1 MSDAEKASLR
11 NDLSVINADRANVN
25 FAVPGPYTNDADA
38 YANGVDYGEMY
49 RKPDGSLSWNLG
61 DPDAQLYIAAV
72 EVALGT
78 TIELALPA
86 ATNPRKIISDFYKA
100 EKDAG
105 RYSLHKRIYLPIY
118 DNLAANAVDAI
129 TTTSGTFPISGAVT
143 VAPGYVQGNG
153 TTGYFDS
160 GASLGG
166 VGGSN
171 ASGSIWFITPLRVNE
186 INRYE
191 GSNGALTQRASVGT
205 SLSNLSQHLL
215 PSSTNFAGSGV
226 SVGGITIGSTVSS
239 SSRFVKNLSGST
251 FLTGTNTNTDTTE
264 IPTVNMYFL
273 ARNNNNIGLT
283 APHTEQRGG
292 YGFGLGLTE
301 AQAEGYAL
309 NLKSLYESL
318 TGLTLP

>member
-1 MSDAEKASLR
+1 MQYVLGNMLGRS
-11 NDLSVINADRANVN
+11 II
-25 FAVPGPYTNDADA
+25 
-38 YANGVDYGEMY
+38 
-49 RKPDGSLSWNLG
+49 GSL
-61 DPDAQLYIAAV
+61 DPDAKLYIATVQA
-72 EVALGT
+72 ALGAT
-78 TIELALPA
+78 TIEAALPN
-86 ATNPRKIISDFYKA
+86 ATNPKKIISDFYKA

-118 DNLAANAVDAI
+118 NNLAANAVDAI
-129 TTTSGTFPISGAVT
+129 TTTSGAFPISGAVT

-171 ASGSIWFITPLRVNE
+171 ASGSIWAISPLRA
-186 INRYE
+186 
-191 GSNGALTQRASVGT
+191 SSTQRFEGANGGGSERASLGT
-205 SLSNLSQHLL
+205 NTVNIITYLL
-215 PSSTNFAGSGV
+215 PSLGSTCDLSGV
-226 SVGGITIGSTVSS
+226 AGGISIGSTVST

-251 FLTGTNTNTDTTE
+251 FATTLSTVSDITA
-264 IPTVNMYFL
+264 IPTCNMYFL

-283 APHTEQRGG
+283 STHTERRGG

-301 AQAEGYAL
+301 VQAEGYAL
-309 NLKSLYESL
+309 NLKTLYESL